1 MDCSVWMTGNVATPV
16 TFRSGESANGQ
27 KWSRA
32 EFRLASTR
40 RQRGQDGQWGDVGT
54 TFVTVVAWRALADGI
69 WASVTKGDPVIVSG
83 RLATDQ
89 WVDRNG
95 ELQSRLTLA
104 ADAVGHDL
112 TRGRT
117 RFSKNPA
124 PPSTAPADA
133 ATPPTEVRAGVDE
146 GEAGPPNPWSGDAD
160 EPAPDEYV
168 PFDAFEGASALG

>member
-1 MDCSVWMTGNVATPV
+1 MDCSVWVTGNVATPV
-16 TFRSGESANGQ
+16 TFRSGESASGQ

-69 WASVTKGDPVIVSG
+69 WASVAKGDPVIVSG

-89 WVDRNG
+89 WVDKNG

-112 TRGRT
+112 SRGRT
-117 RFSKNPA
+117 RFAKNPS

-133 ATPPTEVRAGVDE
+133 PAPPEAERAGATE
-146 GEAGPPNPWSGDAD
+146 GEATARGPWSPEAD

-168 PFDAFEGASALG
+168 AFDAFEEAAAVG